1 MILSIHEFNIWKE
14 IYTKIPNSATEKIRN
29 FFWQNSQVQ
38 WVLLWKL
45 YNMASQDLEEEVAVY
60 INVKQ
65 NGKRLVDGDQY
76 TYSKVRERAD
86 KVYYACT
93 QKKRIGCEKIHFLVS
108 LWAYSKMHAK
118 KGCESLSLSSILYI
132 ILSRV
137 LSRVCTCL
145 GFVPV

>member
-93 QKKRIGCEKIHFLVS
+93 HLVCLAFCIS
-108 LWAYSKMHAK
+108 FCL
-118 KGCESLSLSSILYI
+118 GF
-132 ILSRV
+132 
-137 LSRVCTCL
+137 CL